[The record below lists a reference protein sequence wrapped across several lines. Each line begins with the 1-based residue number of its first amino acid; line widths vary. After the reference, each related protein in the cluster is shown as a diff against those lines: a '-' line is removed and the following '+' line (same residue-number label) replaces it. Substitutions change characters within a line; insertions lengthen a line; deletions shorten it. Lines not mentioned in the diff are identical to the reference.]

1 MTDYKDP
8 EQSKEIPEDK
18 NKNSTK
24 TKNMIHKDFKG
35 KNSTHDHHVLHQTI
49 KEPKTKNKP

>member
-1 MTDYKDP
+1 MTEYKDP
-8 EQSKEIPEDK
+8 EQSKEKPE
-18 NKNSTK
+18 NKNSTN

-35 KNSTHDHHVLHQTI
+35 NNSTHDHHVLHQTI